1 MIKLQY
7 SKEVIKLS
15 NIKVDSL
22 SNKIQFVEA
31 NDVDIDDIPVEYGKF
46 TIYADG
52 SLYYDMASKK
62 TRSRLGGSTVQYVD
76 YTLPDNVTFVNGNK
90 NYKGITDWNKDGYAD
105 DKDLSQS
112 MLGTYLH
119 QGDIYSART
128 LVEGT
133 EAEQERAIVVA
144 KTFDKNGNPVFLS
157 DGSALADQTY
167 FEKDLKVTEDIGRL
181 KPSQTSAGFV
191 TVNMTGKSAFE
202 VMKDIL
208 QVPKQPRIDWPL
220 LYGRLTF
227 TLSTGA
233 TTTVTTQRKLDGS
246 STIPMATYNAEIG
259 TKIKKVELF
268 LKLINEGS
276 QGSYSYGPSPTGV
289 MITRIGSYKFADVV
303 TNVNEVGGN
312 STTYAVNVTPT
323 GANSVWLLSE
333 TLLGSISMNT
343 TQGVKA
349 MNNLDEEADPEVRI
363 PAYSGSLSQINF
375 RSLPYRRGYFMGG
388 LKNINGTALTS
399 ANVRSLASRK
409 NGNFAAEIVTM
420 TVAAGNTIVVVAIP
434 SGKKITKI
442 ENVTAGFPD
451 VKADFVKRTI
461 SVGGADASGSNLGE
475 CAADYDVY
483 YYQPP
488 TGAYVNATTFK
499 VTLAH

>member
-1 MIKLQY
+1 MSDIK
-7 SKEVIKLS
+7 I
-15 NIKVDSL
+15 DSL

-31 NDVDIDDIPVEYGKF
+31 NDVDIEDIPVEYGKF

-76 YTLPDNVTFVNGNK
+76 YTLPDNITFVNGNK
-90 NYKGITDWNKDGYAD
+90 NYRGITDWNKDGYAD

-144 KTFDKNGNPVFLS
+144 KTFDKNGNPVFIS

-167 FEKDLKVTEDIGRL
+167 FENDLKVTEDIGRL
-181 KPSQTSAGFV
+181 KPSETAAGFV

-208 QVPKQPRIDWPL
+208 QVPKQPTITWPVL
-220 LYGRLTF
+220 FGKFTF

-233 TTTVTTQRKLDGS
+233 TATTTIQRKLDGS
-246 STIPMATYNAEIG
+246 ITMPTATYNAEIG
-259 TKIKKVELF
+259 TKITKVTIL
-268 LKLINEGS
+268 LKLIGEGS

-289 MITRIGSYKFADVV
+289 MISRRGSYEFADA
-303 TNVNEVGGN
+303 VGSISEIGGS
-312 STTYAVNVTPT
+312 STTFTLNITPLGSAT
-323 GANSVWLLSE
+323 EWLLSE
-333 TLLGSISMNT
+333 MLSGYISMST
-343 TQGVKA
+343 TQGEKA
-349 MNNLDEEADPEVRI
+349 MNNLDEVADPVVRI
-363 PAYSGSLSQINF
+363 PVYTDSLSQINF
-375 RSLPYRRGYFMGG
+375 RSVPYRRGYFMGG
-388 LKNINGTALTS
+388 LKNVNGTALTS
-399 ANVRSLASRK
+399 ANVRSLSTKK
-409 NGNFAAEIVTM
+409 NGNFAAETVTM

-475 CAADYDVY
+475 CAANYDVY

-499 VTLAH
+499 VTLSN